1 MKKILMYAP
10 VLGQFGLRVGC
21 IPVERGKR
29 GMAIKKMVADVATG
43 RALPGQLIIYPQG
56 TRIAPGV
63 NAKYKVGAG
72 ILYTELGQDC
82 IPVAVNVGMFWPK
95 RGIYRTPGTAVIE
108 FLPRIRAGMELTAFT
123 AKLEEVI
130 ETRSNELMREAGFT
144 AFEK

>member
-1 MKKILMYAP
+1 MYAP

-29 GMAIKKMVADVATG
+29 GLAIKKMVADVAAG
-43 RALPGQLIIYPQG
+43 RALPGQLLIYPHG

-63 NAKYKVGAG
+63 KAKYKVGAG

-82 IPVAVNVGMFWPK
+82 VPVAANVGVFLRK
-95 RGIYRTPGTAVIE
+95 RGIYRAQGTAVIE
-108 FLPRIRAGMELTAFT
+108 FLPRFPAGMELTAFT
-123 AKLEEVI
+123 AKRQDVI

-144 AFEK
+144 AIDE